1 MRHESMIDAAAG
13 ASSLAEAGNFQDAV
27 SLYKVAVDQHPHKAS
42 LHEQLSQC
50 LLETEQYTE
59 AYAAAW
65 QACSLEP
72 TWPDAAL
79 TLARCSL
86 NCGLLAEAHAQYA
99 HYLAMEPEDQSAAQ
113 EMAEVRQLQRQQLT
127 SNIGVPGLQI
137 EELQDAEG
145 GPGHVIWEAGIVL
158 SRYLV
163 NHPVLVKGKRVLEL
177 GCGTGIVGI
186 TAACMGAMAVLTD
199 TAAVVQHAQ
208 QNVERNAS
216 LIKAKEGSAQCA
228 TLVWEMSCS
237 SSVLHKPYDVVIG
250 ADLIY
255 AAKDIGP
262 LAETLATLQ
271 QHSSDVIIYLAHKER
286 NLGISQELIAQLS
299 SKGIVMQAIFRSG
312 AVTVYMTS

>member
-1 MRHESMIDAAAG
+1 MGGRHCAQSIPG
-13 ASSLAEAGNFQDAV
+13 QSSGYA
-27 SLYKVAVDQHPHKAS
+27 
-42 LHEQLSQC
+42 LSWC
-50 LLETEQYTE
+50 P
-59 AYAAAW
+59 A
-65 QACSLEP
+65 
-72 TWPDAAL
+72 
-79 TLARCSL
+79 
-86 NCGLLAEAHAQYA
+86 
-99 HYLAMEPEDQSAAQ
+99 SAAQ
-113 EMAEVRQLQRQQLT
+113 RMSSRVLATCELIT
-127 SNIGVPGLQI
+127 SALLDIQSGLYRI
-137 EELQDAEG
+137 ACESA
-145 GPGHVIWEAGIVL
+145 
-158 SRYLV
+158 
-163 NHPVLVKGKRVLEL
+163 VLVKGKRVLEL